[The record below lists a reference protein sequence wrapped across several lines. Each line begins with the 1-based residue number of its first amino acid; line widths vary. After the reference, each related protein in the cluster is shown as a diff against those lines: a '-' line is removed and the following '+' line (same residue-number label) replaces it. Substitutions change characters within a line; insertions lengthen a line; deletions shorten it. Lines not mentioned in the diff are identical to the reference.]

1 MAQAGAL
8 ASELVVVEL
17 QAALGLGFDRPAVAE
32 EALTRWRVRSRS
44 SG

>member
-17 QAALGLGFDRPAVAE
+17 QAALGLGFDRPAVVDE
-32 EALTRWRVRSRS
+32 VLTRRKARS
-44 SG
+44 SSSG